1 MNEKGLPAGNR
12 WAVVLSARAVKE
24 LRKVERDQKALEVVH
39 KKIRDLSSGN
49 FSDENHRP
57 IIGTLQYVPLFRARA
72 PLDLRIIYQIDV
84 LPDSTG
90 NFDHQ
95 VIKIFQIESRA
106 RVDYEFWAKV
116 SVRLQ
121 RKSPKYRARSQYRRV
136 LKNAT
141 QNVRDDRQYPA
152 MFPHEDYGLAIS
164 NEESGFLLDG
174 LTDEEREQIQEI
186 TCVHLFYLDL
196 ICHQCV
202 LLAWIVLLLSAKP
215 STTASYKNSIKF
227 GGGLRVSLGIAVVAD
242 LEMVLPMVLD
252 EHERKIVSHKG
263 ASIVIGRS
271 GTGKTTALIYK
282 IRAVDQEHTAKE
294 EREPIRQMFVTR
306 SRVLAQHVEATYQG
320 LAEFTNIAL
329 KSDEQ
334 LKEIAKQSRED
345 PDRAL
350 VEFDTEVDL
359 RGDLPPRFSQLTN
372 SHFPLFVSFD
382 KLCSLLEGD
391 IRESVPG
398 QISSERTRS
407 LIGYDDFLHSYW
419 PSFRGSTQGLEP
431 NLVWSEII
439 GVIKG
444 SQAAFNSKEGYLSR
458 TEYVEGL
465 SQRQFSLLAP
475 LRAKVYSIFELYTKR
490 RTAQY
495 DTDEAD
501 RTRAI
506 LHNLPQILERPN
518 IDYLYVDEVQDNLMI
533 DIYLLRK
540 LAKSIENI
548 YWSGDSAQT
557 VVAGSSFRINDLKA
571 FTYQDQATTS
581 GPNSSRK
588 ATSVPQ
594 FTTFDLNVNF
604 RSLSG
609 IVRFARFLVQAIHK
623 LFPQTIDLMQPERAK
638 QFGDPPILFTNIR
651 NEAGYFEKFL
661 LGSSASNRVIFGA
674 QQAILVRDAAAA
686 EELDSRL
693 QGLCNVLPIMDSKGL
708 EFDDVLVYNF
718 FSQSPAPIAA
728 WEYLSGNTRLNQ
740 PPPPVLC
747 SELKLLYVAV
757 TRARRRCWIWDSGPL
772 VDQLQTMWMRQKL
785 VRTEPASRM
794 VGQLAAS
801 SSEAQWSAKGRE
813 YFSHRLY
820 KLAAACFRQAEQMN
834 DAKLSTA
841 YHLMSRAKLRRL
853 RGDTPASREELA
865 AAATEL
871 VSCAELPDIG
881 DPKPIY
887 FHAATCFQSAEK
899 LLPAASAFVK
909 AGRANNGIHMLFE
922 AHDYKSATNLLVD
935 NREAIEADVFEQLRQ
950 QTRVYLFD
958 HREYKYIGLVFDT
971 VDEQVIYARQPQYR
985 TQLKQ
990 ILANHQRYHELA
1002 EEFLIEKNLADAV
1015 KYFLKAYQT
1024 HKTRSSILRA
1034 VDLTVGHTESV
1045 LLLEGT
1051 YRKID
1056 QDLAKALVEKVQ
1068 PFASCAKHD
1077 DCLKV
1082 DMFHSYLC
1090 SDYISI
1096 EMIRAWD
1103 QGTLTHQC
1111 MRTLASYL
1119 AIKSNS
1125 WLTAAS
1131 VEILLEYLDMMDS
1144 YKADIIRL
1152 IKENRL
1158 CTSPFAQ
1165 RLLGF
1170 APIES
1175 SESSEINFRALR
1187 NSLITHQ
1194 ASKGTS
1200 LISGDEIDKVLRA
1213 ELPKRLQSMLGSFH
1227 TASLNSPHIQSRI
1240 LSSTFRERPPFRSPT
1255 EISNKSCAEKLHVFD
1270 KILGVLDIGM
1280 LGAPYQ
1286 RRDHTTDGHQWLER
1300 IFEAIHSTTGE
1311 LVGLGS
1317 VPPEFGLN
1325 AIPDWLTRDWTQIR
1339 NSPGILGDSVT
1350 HLLLHC
1356 LVRSGLQNE
1365 LSEHAVPWP
1374 TPNGAVRNSDFK
1386 TCLVMPLQELHWS
1399 HNNGRINAAVD
1410 VVWFILGRN
1419 DRPDAIVMLH
1429 FMEALVRD
1437 ILVHM
1442 NPTRQPDFDGLLL
1455 PLSWAQT
1462 LARKFK
1468 NIYEGCSIERFGD
1481 FCSAIQQISRE
1492 LRFEA
1497 SGRWLVKGEQI
1508 KPGLVDLLNLR
1519 LHVTR
1524 HICFSPSNQYTPV
1537 IGHMNSSDQDLPQVL
1552 ETLQKISSD
1561 EMPPNTFR
1569 RNSTAFG
1576 AYHAFMEANDRHTT
1590 LAVLSQTFRHEVL
1603 ILMLRDSY
1611 CYHPAKYITGVQM
1624 VSCADPAEFLG
1635 KLSQAT
1641 VLPSINTL
1649 FEDPSVPGRTFPD
1662 SEPENDYSD
1671 EEPRFIACYSPGYQ
1685 SPSVDACESSEYWH

>member
-1 MNEKGLPAGNR
+1 MNETGLPAGNR

-24 LRKVERDQKALEVVH
+24 LRKLERDQKALEIVH

-57 IIGTLQYVPLFRARA
+57 IIGTLQHVPLFRARA

-84 LPDSTG
+84 LPDSGG
-90 NFDHQ
+90 NYDHQ

-106 RVDYEFWAKV
+106 RVDYGFWAKV

-121 RKSPKYRARSQYRRV
+121 RTNPKYRSRSQYRRV

-141 QNVRDDRQYPA
+141 QNGGDHRQYPA
-152 MFPHEDYGLAIS
+152 MFPHEDYGFTIS

-174 LTDEEREQIQEI
+174 LTDEEQEQIQEI
-186 TCVHLFYLDL
+186 TMDRFAPFNKALY
-196 ICHQCV
+196 
-202 LLAWIVLLLSAKP
+202 
-215 STTASYKNSIKF
+215 NS
-227 GGGLRVSLGIAVVAD
+227 VVAD

-252 EHERKIVSHKG
+252 EHEREIVSHKG

-282 IRAVDQEHTAKE
+282 IRAVDQEHAAKE

-334 LKEIAKQSRED
+334 LKEIAKQSREN

-359 RGDLPPRFSQLTN
+359 RGDLPPRFSQLTH

-391 IRESVPG
+391 IREAAPG

-419 PSFRGSTQGLEP
+419 PSFRGSTHGLEP

-444 SQAAFNSKEGYLSR
+444 SQAAFNSNEGYLSR
-458 TEYVEGL
+458 SEYVEGL

-475 LRAKVYSIFELYTKR
+475 LRAKVYSIFELYTRR

-501 RTRAI
+501 RTRVI
-506 LHNLPQILERPN
+506 LHNLPKILERPN

-571 FTYQDQATTS
+571 FTYQDQAAVS
-581 GPNSSRK
+581 GRK
-588 ATSVPQ
+588 ATSAPQ

-623 LFPQTIDLMQPERAK
+623 LFPQTIDLMEPERAK
-638 QFGDPPILFTNIR
+638 QFGDPPILFTNIK

-661 LGSSASNRVIFGA
+661 LGSSASNRVVFGA

-728 WEYLSGNTRLNQ
+728 WEYLSGNTRWNQ

-772 VDQLQTMWMRQKL
+772 VDQLQTMWMGQKL

-801 SSEAQWSAKGRE
+801 SSKAQWSAKGRE

-871 VSCAELPDIG
+871 VSCAELPGIG

-887 FHAATCFQSAEK
+887 FHAATCFQSAER

-909 AGRANNGIHMLFE
+909 AGRANDGIHMLFE
-922 AHDYKSATNLLVD
+922 AHDYKSATSLLVD

-958 HREYKYIGLVFDT
+958 HREYKHIGLVFDT
-971 VDEQVIYARQPQYR
+971 VDEQVTYARQPQYK

-990 ILANHQRYHELA
+990 ILANHRRYHELA
-1002 EEFLIEKNLADAV
+1002 EEYLIEKNLADAV

-1024 HKTRSSILRA
+1024 HQTHPSILRA
-1034 VDLTVGHTESV
+1034 VDLTIGHTESV
-1045 LLLEGT
+1045 LLVEGT
-1051 YRKID
+1051 YRKND

-1068 PFASCAKHD
+1068 PFASCAQRD

-1082 DMFHSYLC
+1082 DMFHSYL
-1090 SDYISI
+1090 SADYISI

-1111 MRTLASYL
+1111 MRALASYL

-1131 VEILLEYLDMMDS
+1131 LEILLEYLDMMES
-1144 YKADIIRL
+1144 YKADITRL
-1152 IKENRL
+1152 IKENRACASL
-1158 CTSPFAQ
+1158 FAQ

-1175 SESSEINFRALR
+1175 PEPSEVKFRALK
-1187 NSLITHQ
+1187 NSLITHRVPK
-1194 ASKGTS
+1194 AAF
-1200 LISGDEIDKVLRA
+1200 LISGDEIDEILRD
-1213 ELPKRLQSMLGSFH
+1213 ELPKRLQNILTSFH
-1227 TASLNSPHIQSRI
+1227 TGLLNSSHIQSEF
-1240 LSSTFRERPPFRSPT
+1240 LSSTTHAHPPFRSPT
-1255 EISNKSCAEKLHVFD
+1255 EISNKSCVDKLHVFD
-1270 KILGVLDIGM
+1270 KILGVLDVKM
-1280 LGAPYQ
+1280 LGVPGQ
-1286 RRDHTTDGHQWLER
+1286 WCDHTIDGHQWLER
-1300 IFEAIHSTTGE
+1300 LFETSHYTTGE
-1311 LVGLGS
+1311 LVRLGP
-1317 VPPEFGLN
+1317 VPPEFALN
-1325 AIPDWLTRDWTQIR
+1325 AIPGWLTRDWTQIR
-1339 NSPGILGDSVT
+1339 NSPGISGNSVT

-1356 LVRSGLQNE
+1356 LVRSGLQGE
-1365 LSEHAVPWP
+1365 LSEHTVAWP
-1374 TPNGAVRNSDFK
+1374 TPTGAVSSSDFK
-1386 TCLVMPLQELHWS
+1386 TCLVTPLQEMHWG
-1399 HNNGRINAAVD
+1399 HNYGRINAAVD
-1410 VVWFILGRN
+1410 VVRFILGRN
-1419 DRPDAIVMLH
+1419 DRPDATVMIH
-1429 FMEALVRD
+1429 FIEALVRD

-1442 NPTRQPDFDGLLL
+1442 NPARQPDFDGLLL
-1455 PLSWAQT
+1455 PLSWAQN
-1462 LARKFK
+1462 LARRYKDV
-1468 NIYEGCSIERFGD
+1468 YEGCSIERFSD
-1481 FCSAIQQISRE
+1481 LCVAIQQVSRE

-1497 SGRWLVKGEQI
+1497 SERWLVNRERI

-1519 LHVTR
+1519 LCWCV
-1524 HICFSPSNQYTPV
+1524 SLV
-1537 IGHMNSSDQDLPQVL
+1537 IGHMGSFDQDLPLVL
-1552 ETLQKISSD
+1552 ETLQKMSCD
-1561 EMPPNTFR
+1561 EMPPNSLR

-1576 AYHAFMEANDRHTT
+1576 AYHAFAEADDRHTT
-1590 LAVLSQTFRHEVL
+1590 LTVLSQTFRHEVL
-1603 ILMLRDSY
+1603 ILMQQDSY
-1611 CYHPAKYITGVQM
+1611 CHHPAKYITGVQM
-1624 VSCADPAEFLG
+1624 VPCTNPAEFLA

-1641 VLPSINTL
+1641 SVPTISAL
-1649 FEDPSVPGRTFPD
+1649 FEDSSGARCAYQA
-1662 SEPENDYSD
+1662 SEPGNDYSD
-1671 EEPRFIACYSPGYQ
+1671 GEPRFTACYTPEYQ
-1685 SPSVDACESSEYWH
+1685 SSSEDAGEGPEYWH